1 MDWWWQEFKGA
12 RRVIIIV
19 IGTIN
24 TRAAAKRV
32 NFGDATTNLH
42 GITIEDTTFRH
53 QPYTCVHSTISSTPI
68 AESINHNQP
77 YIYIYT
83 YTHTHI
89 LYHHAVR
96 ERNWVFRKQQ
106 LYYCALGVLCV
117 YIALSLCRHKL
128 TRVCVTTWA
137 WMFY

>member
-53 QPYTCVHSTISSTPI
+53 QPYTCVHSTISSTSV
-68 AESINHNQP
+68 AESINRNRP
-77 YIYIYT
+77 CIYIYM
-83 YTHTHI
+83 YTHTHLIPSRRTGEKLSFPKTTTI
-89 LYHHAVR
+89 LLRVGR
-96 ERNWVFRKQQ
+96 T
-106 LYYCALGVLCV
+106 V
-117 YIALSLCRHKL
+117 YIY
-128 TRVCVTTWA
+128 RVIPLPA
-137 WMFY
+137 

>member
-12 RRVIIIV
+12 RLVIIIV

-53 QPYTCVHSTISSTPI
+53 QPYTCVHSTISSTPV
-68 AESINHNQP
+68 AESINRNRP
-77 YIYIYT
+77 YI

-89 LYHHAVR
+89 LYHHAVYGR
-96 ERNWVFRKQQ
+96 EIEFSENNNYIIARWA
-106 LYYCALGVLCV
+106 YSV
-117 YIALSLCRHKL
+117 YIALSLCRHKP
-128 TRVCVTTWA
+128 TCV
-137 WMFY
+137 YV

>member
-42 GITIEDTTFRH
+42 GITIEDIPLSATN
-53 QPYTCVHSTISSTPI
+53 PI
-68 AESINHNQP
+68 LAFIPQSP
-77 YIYIYT
+77 P
-83 YTHTHI
+83 
-89 LYHHAVR
+89 R
-96 ERNWVFRKQQ
+96 P
-106 LYYCALGVLCV
+106 
-117 YIALSLCRHKL
+117 
-128 TRVCVTTWA
+128 WA
-137 WMFY
+137 NR